1 MLSNFTPTMVLKAT
15 NVGLNIHKMNT
26 GYGPAHPNSEMLF
39 ATGFALT
46 RMEEGNE
53 AQKSFNEHDR
63 KVIKAFSA
71 RLFNF
76 DTPGV
81 LLTMPKGREIRLVT
95 GLDNRAFKATGNL
108 LIAQTFTDGYNN
120 RVKLSPG
127 VSLVGKELLT
137 HLEDGATK
145 FELMQPLE
153 PLAVIEAVVSLFYAD
168 MWQPNSD

>member
-1 MLSNFTPTMVLKAT
+1 MLKEFTPSMVLKYV
-15 NVGLNIHKMNT
+15 NVGLAISRHCVDYSLANPRAENM
-26 GYGPAHPNSEMLF
+26 F
-39 ATGFALT
+39 ATGYAMT
-46 RMEEGNE
+46 RMQEGGE
-53 AQKSFNEHDR
+53 ALNGFNEHDR
-63 KVIKAFSA
+63 RVIKAFAA